1 MTTSTSTSNVEYSI
15 STLEEYEARL
25 ATSGWLPEEGYHA
38 LFLYTEE
45 CYWEVNNGLRQG
57 DYPLL
62 AKLMD
67 EELNAMTP
75 TPGKYYRGV
84 SQRAFNLGLFV
95 KDGKTYYQDK
105 GYMSSTSE
113 VNIARNFV
121 LSNSVLLI
129 LYGMAYSIE
138 ECSSFPEE
146 KEYLWRHHAL
156 FEVIKEEVIS
166 DSFWEGTKVVPFDV
180 QVYHLRKC

>member
-1 MTTSTSTSNVEYSI
+1 MTTSTSNVEYTLNSI
-15 STLEEYEARL
+15 EDYEARL
-25 ATSGWLPEEGYHA
+25 ASSGWLPEEGYHA

-45 CYWEVNNGLRQG
+45 CYWEVNMGLRQG

-62 AKLMD
+62 AQLMD
-67 EELNAMTP
+67 KELNAMTP

-84 SQRAFNLGLFV
+84 SQRAFKLGTFQ

-113 VNIARNFV
+113 MKVARNF
-121 LSNSVLLI
+121 LQNNSVLLV
-129 LYGMAYSIE
+129 LYGAAYSIE
-138 ECSSFPEE
+138 EVSSFPEE
-146 KEYLWRHHAL
+146 KEFLWRHHAM

-166 DSFWEGTKVVPFDV
+166 SDLFWERTNKVLFNV
-180 QVYHLRKC
+180 QVYHLRKT